1 MKGMDETKG
10 VMEKVMLLL
19 TRWLYKKQ
27 RLKDVVKMP
36 TARNANLYSESKLEC
51 FGI

>member
-10 VMEKVMLLL
+10 VMEKVILL
-19 TRWLYKKQ
+19 LYKKQ

-36 TARNANLYSESKLEC
+36 TAENANLYSESKLGC